1 MTVLPNNLYEIE
13 VYNHEF
19 QLYTILPLWN
29 RLEYTQRINA
39 PWNHF
44 VEIRLGSDHP
54 ILETIRSIQKDY
66 IFRIYR
72 YDPFSAVK
80 SLVYSGFHNTTV
92 DQIDSNGIV
101 IFSLY
106 GNGFATLLNR
116 RLVLPTTGAAHNSR
130 SGPAE
135 TVAKGFVEDCFIAS
149 AAERQIDGLSIAP
162 DLARG
167 DTVEYNARYVQL
179 HSVIETVCEGGG
191 LDFGID
197 EGDELGEFVF
207 DARPL
212 WGLDRTVDNIDG
224 NIPVLFSLGAGNMRI
239 PILSTNASDEK
250 NYVYIGG
257 QGQEEDREIVEVF
270 DAAAIAG
277 SPYGRKELFV
287 DARQEATADG
297 LEAQGYA
304 KLEERKTQVTLTFDV
319 QQTVLSR
326 WLVNWNLG
334 DLVTVNYH
342 SVTVDKQ
349 ISKITVTVT
358 AGEGGT
364 QNPEI
369 IDVELIDA

>member
-13 VYNHEF
+13 VYSHEL

-44 VEIRLGSDHP
+44 VEIRLGAEHP
-54 ILETIRSIQKDY
+54 ALQTIRDIQKDY
-66 IFRIYR
+66 IFRIFR
-72 YDPFSAVK
+72 YDPLTAEK
-80 SLVYSGFHNTTV
+80 RLVYSGFHNTTV
-92 DQIDSNGIV
+92 DQINSDGIV

-106 GNGFATLLNR
+106 GDGFTTLLNR
-116 RLVLPTTGAAHNSR
+116 RLVLPTPGSAHNSR

-135 TVAKGFVEDCFIAS
+135 TVAKGFVEDCFITSDAD
-149 AAERQIDGLSIAP
+149 RQITGFSIAP
-162 DLARG
+162 DSATG
-167 DTVEYNARYVQL
+167 SDVEYNARYIQL

-191 LDFGID
+191 LDFGIN
-197 EGDELGEFVF
+197 EGAEIGEFIF

-212 WGLDRTVDNIDG
+212 WGTDRTVGNTDG
-224 NIPVLFSLGAGNMRI
+224 NTPVLFSLEFGNMRI

-277 SPYGRKELFV
+277 SPYGRKELFA

-319 QQTVLSR
+319 QQTLSSR
-326 WLVNWNLG
+326 WLVSWELG
-334 DLVTVNYH
+334 DLVTTKYQAL
-342 SVTVDKQ
+342 TVDKK
-349 ISKITVTVT
+349 ISKITVTAT

-364 QNPEI
+364 GNPEL

>member
-13 VYNHEF
+13 VYNHEL

-44 VEIRLGSDHP
+44 VEIRLGAEHP
-54 ILETIRSIQKDY
+54 ALQTIRDIQKDY
-66 IFRIYR
+66 IFRIFR
-72 YDPFSAVK
+72 YDPLTAEK
-80 SLVYSGFHNTTV
+80 RLVYSGFHNTTV
-92 DQIDSNGIV
+92 DQINSDGIV

-106 GNGFATLLNR
+106 GDGFTTLLNR
-116 RLVLPTTGAAHNSR
+116 RLVLPTPGSAHNSR

-135 TVAKGFVEDCFIAS
+135 TVAKGFVEDCFITSDAD
-149 AAERQIDGLSIAP
+149 RQITGFSIAP
-162 DLARG
+162 DSATG
-167 DTVEYNARYVQL
+167 SDVEYNARYIQL

-191 LDFGID
+191 LDFGIN
-197 EGDELGEFVF
+197 EGAEIGEFIF

-212 WGLDRTVDNIDG
+212 WGTDRTVGNTDG
-224 NIPVLFSLGAGNMRI
+224 NTPVLFSLEFGNMRI

-277 SPYGRKELFV
+277 SPYGRKELFA

-319 QQTVLSR
+319 QQTLSSR
-326 WLVNWNLG
+326 WLVSWELG
-334 DLVTVNYH
+334 DLVTTKYQAL
-342 SVTVDKQ
+342 TVDKK
-349 ISKITVTVT
+349 ISKITVTAT

-364 QNPEI
+364 GNPEL